1 MCCVGSM
8 ARLTSQDLGKTPN
21 SRGLVS
27 WSKRNGP
34 TIILLLWFWWDSR
47 GVAEKAIQAAKKN
60 CEQVGLTFLNDT
72 VGWKKIRLK
81 RNRLGRVQIQRTYFF
96 EFASDMSQ
104 RYKGEVTMLGQG
116 VSKITL
122 DVYRIG

>member
-1 MCCVGSM
+1 MDSG
-8 ARLTSQDLGKTPN
+8 LTLLLIMS
-21 SRGLVS
+21 
-27 WSKRNGP
+27 
-34 TIILLLWFWWDSR
+34 LLWFWWDSR
-47 GVAEKAIQAAKKN
+47 GVAEIAIQAAKRN
-60 CEQVGLTFLNDT
+60 CEQADLSFLNDT

-96 EFASDMSQ
+96 EFASDMAQ
-104 RYKGEVTMLGQG
+104 RYKGEVTMLGRE